1 MMPALEDAL
10 PQSVLIVGCGDIGL
24 RVAARLCAMRR
35 EVTGVVRSDQSAA
48 VLRGAGFAPVVAD
61 LDAQVVLPRARL
73 LFYFAPPPATG
84 ESDPRLRR
92 VLERVP
98 ADDTRIVY
106 ISTSGVYG
114 DCAGRWIDET
124 EPLKPVS
131 ARTRRRLDA
140 ERALAQWGGDHVLL
154 RVPGIYGPGRLPLAR
169 LQKALPV
176 ILESESPYTN
186 RIHADDLA
194 AATLHAAV
202 LGRTGAAYNI
212 SDGQPTTMC
221 DYFTRCARLLGLPP
235 PPQVTL
241 AEARRVFTP
250 AMWSFMEESKRL
262 LNRRMLDELQYTLRY
277 PNLEQGLAASITQA
291 PSDSIDFIRPTKTW
305 ESVR

>member
-1 MMPALEDAL
+1 MLPIPEDTL
-10 PQSVLIVGCGDIGL
+10 PQHVLIVGCGDIGT
-24 RVAARLCAMRR
+24 RVAVRLRAMGR

-48 VLRGAGFAPVVAD
+48 DLRSRGIAARPAD
-61 LDAQVVLPRARL
+61 LDEPAALPATPL
-73 LFYFAPPPATG
+73 VFYFAPPPAAG
-84 ESDPRLRR
+84 ETDTRLRAA
-92 VLERVP
+92 LAQWP
-98 ADDTRIVY
+98 AGATRIVY

-124 EPLKPVS
+124 EPLKPLS
-131 ARTRRRLDA
+131 ARARRRLDA

-169 LQKALPV
+169 LREALPV

-194 AATLHAAV
+194 EAALHAAV
-202 LGRTGAAYNI
+202 FGRAGAAYNI
-212 SDGQPTTMC
+212 SDGRPTTMC
-221 DYFTRCARLLGLPP
+221 DYFTRCARLLGMPP
-235 PPQVTL
+235 PPQVTR

-262 LNRRMLDELQYTLRY
+262 LNRRMLDELRYLPRY
-277 PNLEQGLAASITQA
+277 PDLERGLAACLPPA
-291 PSDSIDFIRPTKTW
+291 
-305 ESVR
+305 